1 MGQDIARQVAK
12 ALVEVPGVQAV
23 VLGGSHCT
31 KTATEQSDL
40 DIGVYYG
47 EGFDTLRMSEA
58 LTSLDDAHR
67 KNLLNKPG
75 EWGKW
80 INGGAWLTVDGMK
93 VDILLRDTARVMNV
107 IDDCQQGKVTVD
119 FMAGHPF
126 GFVNAIY
133 MGEVK
138 YCLPLSDPQD
148 VMAGLKLR
156 AEPVSKAYRDAASK
170 WFLWEAEFSVM
181 TGRSSIAKKDI
192 VYASGA
198 LFKGILCLTQALF
211 AVYGEILLNE
221 KGAVKR
227 LSQFPFCPPG
237 FVKGVEAVLQ
247 GLDKYNLGPS
257 FDLLD
262 GKCREVS
269 MLLNGNE

>member
-1 MGQDIARQVAK
+1 MGSIVAGRMAK
-12 ALVEVPGVQAV
+12 ALTEVPGVQAV

-31 KTATEQSDL
+31 GTATELSDL

-47 EGFDTLRMSEA
+47 EGFDTQQMDMI
-58 LTSLDDAHR
+58 LTSLDDVR
-67 KNLLNKPG
+67 RENLLNKPG

-80 INGGAWLTVDGMK
+80 INGGAWLTVEDRK
-93 VDILLRDTARVMNV
+93 VDILLRDSTRVSQV

-119 FMAGHPF
+119 FQAGHPF

-138 YCLPLSDPQD
+138 YCLPMEDPQN
-148 VMAGLKLR
+148 VMADLKRR

-198 LFKGILCLTQALF
+198 LFRGILCLTQALF
-211 AVYGEILLNE
+211 AFGGEILLNE
-221 KGAVKR
+221 KGAVRR
-227 LSQFPFCPPG
+227 LAQYDFCPPG
-237 FVKGVEAVLQ
+237 FAQGLEAVLA
-247 GLDKYNLGPS
+247 GLDKNNLKPG
-257 FDLLD
+257 FDLLE

-269 MLLNGNE
+269 KLLHGNE